1 MGKLPRKLPL
11 LPGRPFIYG
20 FNRPHH
26 GMLTCGPFVRLEVPM
41 AALEFS
47 VGIALSLGERAPQGR
62 LMKSQGRLS
71 QVTQV
76 EPGPK
81 EELVVTGC

>member
-1 MGKLPRKLPL
+1 MSSNGETATETANVTGQAVR
-11 LPGRPFIYG
+11 

-47 VGIALSLGERAPQGR
+47 VGIALSLGGRAP
-62 LMKSQGRLS
+62 
-71 QVTQV
+71 
-76 EPGPK
+76 
-81 EELVVTGC
+81 